1 VDNASQFC
9 RARDRWFGDAKW
21 ASVLGASDVNEPGG
35 HLGGEVVYLEN
46 ASFRDLV
53 DEQILL
59 EKPIV
64 VRERQHDFDMYDV
77 EVVREQL
84 RDGHGN
90 ETVTSSNALSDA
102 PMLVAMEDFLLRFS
116 GNEWSLGSYTTCNFL
131 EAQRPAFLNHPRFR
145 LLHNA
150 VSRASSQ
157 SNKLS
162 GGGLGCGDTAHSLCV
177 NNGLSFNRIEC
188 SGAFSGPYLDPLG
201 GTWIRNLEGQRLCA
215 FVSLEQLTSSLFDES
230 IRNDAEWWPRGSQ
243 RLVLLEPGDVLILP
257 PNIVCAQLAVDA
269 GVSLQGSFWDE
280 SDWRRCFAATA
291 WAAANRTHVTPQIP
305 RCATRLALHG
315 LKSLAAV
322 NPQRFASDGF
332 AKDYLEIDL
341 AGVYK
346 TVMAERCVKEES
358 AIGDNICH
366 PQAQE
371 MSGRRRTSSSQ
382 AGFEQPSKRLCIR

>member
-1 VDNASQFC
+1 MDNASQFC

-21 ASVLGASDVNEPGG
+21 ASVLGASDMNEPDG
-35 HLGGEVVYLEN
+35 HRDGEVVYLDN

-53 DEQILL
+53 DEQTLL

-64 VRERQHDFDMYDV
+64 VQERQHDFEMYDV
-77 EVVREQL
+77 EVVREEL
-84 RDGHGN
+84 RDSHGN
-90 ETVTSSNALSDA
+90 ENVTSTNALSDV
-102 PMLVAMEDFLLRFS
+102 PTFVAMEDFLVRFS
-116 GNEWSLGSYTTCNFL
+116 GNEWSLGSYTTYDFL
-131 EAQRPAFLNHPRFR
+131 EAQRPAFLNHYRFR
-145 LLHNA
+145 LLHKA

-177 NNGLSFNRIEC
+177 NKGLSFNRIEC

-257 PNIVCAQLAVDA
+257 PNVVCAQLAVDA
-269 GVSLQGSFWDE
+269 GISLQGSFWDE

-346 TVMAERCVKEES
+346 TVMAEGCVKEES
-358 AIGDNICH
+358 AIDGNVCH
-366 PQAQE
+366 SQAQD

-382 AGFEQPSKRLCIR
+382 AGFGQPSKRLCIR